1 MATVL
6 NLVKN
11 KKLKIAYPKS
21 SADFDTLKRLGLS
34 IKFCKLDFLPLLRVA
49 ALDKKVSIALEDFDE
64 LEAKALLS
72 LQKKWPGGPGC
83 SVFSKKGVVLRSPR
97 DDKHFALMKS
107 VRLSLT
113 KFYQGHGLKLDYS
126 IKRGAKTVSVTFTH
140 TPLTS
145 VFVLNDER

>member
-1 MATVL
+1 MVTVL

-11 KKLKIAYPKS
+11 KRLKIAYPKS
-21 SADFDTLKRLGLS
+21 SADFHILKKLGLS

-49 ALDKKVSIALEDFDE
+49 ALDKKVSVVLEDFDE
-64 LEAKALLS
+64 LEAKALSS
-72 LQKKWPGGPGC
+72 LKKKWPGPPGGTE
-83 SVFSKKGVVLRSPR
+83 VSKKGIVLRCPR
-97 DDKHFALMKS
+97 DDRHFALVKS

-113 KFYQGHGLKLDYS
+113 KFYQGHGLKLDYA

>member
-1 MATVL
+1 MANVL

-21 SADFDTLKRLGLS
+21 SADFEILKKIGLS
-34 IKFCKLDFLPLLRVA
+34 VKFCKLDFLPLLRVA
-49 ALDKKVSIALEDFDE
+49 ALNKKVSICIEDFE
-64 LEAKALLS
+64 VLETRALAS
-72 LQKKWPGGPGC
+72 LQKKWPGG
-83 SVFSKKGVVLRSPR
+83 FELSKKGLILRCPR
-97 DDKHFALMKS
+97 DDIHLALMKS

-113 KFYQGHGLKLDYS
+113 KFYQGHGLKLDYV

>member
-1 MATVL
+1 MAAVL

-11 KKLKIAYPKS
+11 KRLKIAYPKS
-21 SADFDTLKRLGLS
+21 SADFQSLKKLGLS

-49 ALDKKVSIALEDFDE
+49 ALDKDVHIAIEDFDG
-64 LEAKALLS
+64 LEAKALSS
-72 LQKKWPGGPGC
+72 LQKRWPG
-83 SVFSKKGVVLRSPR
+83 VTEISKKALTLRCPR

-107 VRLSLT
+107 VRQSLT
-113 KFYQGHGLKLDYS
+113 KFYQSHGLKLDYS
-126 IKRGAKTVSVTFTH
+126 IKRGAKTISVTFTH